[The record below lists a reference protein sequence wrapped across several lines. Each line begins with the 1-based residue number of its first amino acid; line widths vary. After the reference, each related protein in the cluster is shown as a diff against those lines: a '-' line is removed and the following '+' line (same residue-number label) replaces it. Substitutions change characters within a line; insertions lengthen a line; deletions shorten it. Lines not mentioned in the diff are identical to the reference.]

1 MGKPLPALS
10 LVQLTL
16 VRIREF
22 VREPEAMFWSFGFPL
37 LLAAGLGLAFRSRPP
52 ETLRVAV
59 VRASAS
65 DSIERVLEKGG
76 GLVVDVLDDS
86 TAIRR
91 LRTGQVAL
99 VATQRPDGTLAYE
112 FDPDRPDSR
121 AARFLVNDALQRAAG
136 RTDPL
141 PVAERKVQERGSR
154 YIDFFI
160 PGLLGMNLMS
170 SGIWGIAFSV
180 VTARNRKLLKR
191 LAATPMSRAE
201 YLASYLLSR
210 LAFLTVEVLVIVGFG
225 ALVFNVP
232 VRGSIAVFSLIVLLG
247 ALAFSGLGLLVSS
260 RVATIEAVSG
270 LTNLVMLPQ
279 WIFSGVFFSSKNF
292 PDVLQPFISVLP
304 LTAVVDALRGNLL
317 MGSGLVELA
326 PHLAVIAVWAVVAFV
341 VALRMFRWR

>member
-1 MGKPLPALS
+1 MAKPLPALS
-10 LVQLTL
+10 IVQLTL
-16 VRIREF
+16 VRIKEF
-22 VREPEAMFWSFGFPL
+22 VREPEALFWSFVFPL
-37 LLAAGLGLAFRSRPP
+37 LLAAGLGIAFRSRPP
-52 ETLRVAV
+52 EQLRVAL
-59 VRASAS
+59 VRDAAS
-65 DSIERVLEKGG
+65 DSLERILEKGG
-76 GLVVDVLDDS
+76 GLVVDILDD
-86 TAIRR
+86 TVALRR

-99 VATQRPDGTLAYE
+99 VADRDADGSMRYE
-112 FDPDRPDSR
+112 FDPERPDGR

-136 RTDPL
+136 RPDP
-141 PVAERKVQERGSR
+141 VKVVERKVQERGSR

-210 LAFLTVEVLVIVGFG
+210 LGFLAAEVLMIVGFG

-232 VRGSIAVFSLIVLLG
+232 VRGSIGVFALISLLG
-247 ALAFSGLGLLVSS
+247 AMSFSGLGLLVAS
-260 RVATIEAVSG
+260 RATTVEAASG
-270 LTNLVMLPQ
+270 LANLVMLPQ

-292 PDVLQPFISVLP
+292 PDALQPFISLLP
-304 LTAVVDALRGNLL
+304 LTATVDALRGNLL

-326 PHLAVIAVWAVVAFV
+326 PHLAVILGWLVVTFV
-341 VALRMFRWR
+341 VALRLFRWR